1 MSILFTPYRIGTLE
15 VPNRFVRS
23 ATGESACTD
32 GRISEG
38 MVRTYERLA
47 QGGIGLILTG
57 HAYIREEGKTHDEM
71 TGIHHD
77 GLLPE
82 LRRWT
87 ERVHSVASLTQ
98 CDTKIVM
105 QINHRAM
112 DPNELDPSE
121 IQAILRAFAEAA
133 GRVKRA
139 GFDGVQVHAAHGF
152 LLSQFMSPRAN
163 RRTDEWGGIQ
173 LAEEVLRAV
182 RKEIGTDYPLLVKF
196 NCDSL
201 EPGSLTSDESA
212 AVARALEEAGADA
225 IEVSG
230 ASAAQ
235 KNIRRAAQEAY
246 FASYAQ
252 RIKESVGVPVI
263 LVGGLRS
270 MERMEEIVSEGV
282 ADFVSMSRPF
292 IREPDLVVRFREG
305 KRVTDCISCSQCWS
319 SKETANR
326 CGVLEKPP
334 GS

>member
-1 MSILFTPYRIGTLE
+1 MSVLFTPYRIGTME
-15 VPNRFVRS
+15 VLNRFVRS

-32 GRISEG
+32 GHISEG
-38 MVRTYERLA
+38 MVRYYERLS
-47 QGGIGLILTG
+47 QGDIGLIITG

-71 TGIHHD
+71 TGVHHN

-87 ERVHSVASLTQ
+87 DRVHSYGA
-98 CDTKIVM
+98 KIAM

-112 DPNELDPSE
+112 DPNTLEVSE
-121 IQAILRAFAEAA
+121 IERIIRAFAEAA

-139 GFDGVQVHAAHGF
+139 GFDGVQVHAAHGY

-163 RRTDEWGGIQ
+163 QRKDEWEGVR

-182 RKEIGTDYPLLVKF
+182 REEVGSDYPMLVKF
-196 NCDSL
+196 NGDSL
-201 EPGSLTSDESA
+201 EPGSLTLDESA
-212 AVARALEEAGADA
+212 AMAQALERAGADA

-230 ASAAQ
+230 AEAAQ
-235 KNIRRAAQEAY
+235 KNIRRKEQEAY
-246 FASYAQ
+246 FAPYAR
-252 RIKESVGVPVI
+252 RIKETVHVPVI

-270 MERMEEIVSEGV
+270 MERMEEIVNEGV

-305 KRVTDCISCSQCWS
+305 KRVADCISCSQCWS

-326 CGVLEKPP
+326 CGILEKPP
-334 GS
+334 QS